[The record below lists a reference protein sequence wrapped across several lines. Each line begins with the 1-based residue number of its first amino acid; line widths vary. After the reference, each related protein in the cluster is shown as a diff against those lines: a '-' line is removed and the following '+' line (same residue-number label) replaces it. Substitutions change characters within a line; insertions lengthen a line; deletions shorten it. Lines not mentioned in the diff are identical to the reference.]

1 MSGSVKITIK
11 LFSALREALGE
22 SEFQLDLSDISEAS
36 APVDVAAIKKR
47 LSQRGAE
54 WKEALNQPNLVH
66 ALNHKV
72 VFIDAVVSEGPST
85 RNWLATVQALPLQ
98 PLPDTYAITPTN
110 TR

>member
-1 MSGSVKITIK
+1 MSGSVSITIK

-22 SEFQLDLSDISEAS
+22 SEFELDLTDVSEAS
-36 APVDVAAIKKR
+36 TQVDVASIKKQ

-72 VFIDAVVSEGPST
+72 VFTDAVVTEGDE
-85 RNWLATVQALPLQ
+85 LAFFPPMTGG
-98 PLPDTYAITPTN
+98 
-110 TR
+110 

>member
-36 APVDVAAIKKR
+36 ALVDVEAIKKQ

-72 VFIDAVVSEGPST
+72 VFTDAVVTAGDE
-85 RNWLATVQALPLQ
+85 LAFFPPMTGG
-98 PLPDTYAITPTN
+98 
-110 TR
+110 

>member
-1 MSGSVKITIK
+1 MASGSVSITIK

-36 APVDVAAIKKR
+36 ATVDVASIKKQ

-72 VFIDAVVSEGPST
+72 VFTDAVVTEGDE
-85 RNWLATVQALPLQ
+85 LAFFPPMTGG
-98 PLPDTYAITPTN
+98 
-110 TR
+110 